1 MINMKM
7 RRNIQLS
14 YIFLSGVNELSSVV
28 VFNTCTLLMLTWA
41 EGYST
46 YCIVSIAHIF
56 QTFKNVRTLI
66 HSFISIFYS
75 KVPFLIVWRR
85 NPMRID

>member
-14 YIFLSGVNELSSVV
+14 YIFLSGVNELSSVSSSIQYLHTTDADMGGGI
-28 VFNTCTLLMLTWA
+28 FYIL
-41 EGYST
+41 YSV
-46 YCIVSIAHIF
+46 YCIYFSNIE
-56 QTFKNVRTLI
+56 TLI
-66 HSFISIFYS
+66 HSLISILYS
-75 KVPFLIVWRR
+75 KVPFLIVRQR

>member
-1 MINMKM
+1 MTNMKM

-28 VFNTCTLLMLTWA
+28 FNTCTLLMLTWA

-46 YCIVSIAHIF
+46 YCIVFIAHIL
-56 QTFKNVRTLI
+56 QTFKSVIILI
-66 HSFISIFYS
+66 HSFISILYW

>member
-28 VFNTCTLLMLTWA
+28 VFNTT
-41 EGYST
+41 
-46 YCIVSIAHIF
+46 IADMGGG
-56 QTFKNVRTLI
+56 
-66 HSFISIFYS
+66 IFYILYS
-75 KVPFLIVWRR
+75 VYCTYFS
-85 NPMRID
+85 NF

>member
-28 VFNTCTLLMLTWA
+28 VVFNTTNADM
-41 EGYST
+41 GGG
-46 YCIVSIAHIF
+46 
-56 QTFKNVRTLI
+56 
-66 HSFISIFYS
+66 IFYI
-75 KVPFLIVWRR
+75 FIV
-85 NPMRID
+85 